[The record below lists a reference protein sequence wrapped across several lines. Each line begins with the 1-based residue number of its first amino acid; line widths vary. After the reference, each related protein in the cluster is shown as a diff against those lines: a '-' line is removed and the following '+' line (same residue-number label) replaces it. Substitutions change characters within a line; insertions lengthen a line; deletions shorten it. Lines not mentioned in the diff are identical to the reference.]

1 MMRSVNITVTT
12 FILLILL
19 FQTTQNMV
27 LVEGNKNFIVKEKVG
42 KWDKATA
49 IEIQTAKE
57 KGTAKLVL
65 EYPNVDFGSW
75 QGNIQLSLSGE
86 TGDKVSGR
94 YIVELLELNFTIE
107 YSETLYPGI
116 FMGIGDKKSIEL
128 EIKHNDKILYFRN
141 ETATWP
147 FSPRLDTRIYYS
159 IWRRN
164 DNMLGIIVQDYYGH
178 IFENLSVFWTGNI
191 TYAGQPLTLRITA
204 VKNSGKPAQLSSYLY
219 YNDIVKGKKYEGEL
233 NIKPLSIDT
242 SIMFYTS
249 IGFLL
254 IAIVANIFSK
264 SLTKTA
270 QEKPSKSIQPPKEKK
285 KRRK

>member
-1 MMRSVNITVTT
+1 MIRAVNITVTT

-19 FQTTQNMV
+19 FQITQNVV
-27 LVEGNKNFIVKEKVG
+27 LAEGNKDFIVKEKIG
-42 KWDKATA
+42 KWDKAKTT
-49 IEIQTAKE
+49 EMQTAKE
-57 KGTAKLVL
+57 KGIAKLVL
-65 EYPNVDFGSW
+65 EYPNANLGSW

-86 TGDKVSGR
+86 SGDKISGK
-94 YIVELLELNFTIE
+94 YIIELSELNFTIE

-116 FMGIGDKKSIEL
+116 FMGIGDRKSIEL
-128 EIKHNDKILYFRN
+128 KIKHGDKILYLRN

-164 DNMLGIIVQDYYGH
+164 TDMLGIIVQDYYGH

-191 TYAGQPLTLRITA
+191 TYNGQPLTLRIIV
-204 VKNSGKPAQLSSYLY
+204 VKNSEKNAQLSSYLY
-219 YNDIVKGKKYEGEL
+219 YNYVVEGKKYEGEL
-233 NIKPLSIDT
+233 SVKPLSVDT

-254 IAIVANIFSK
+254 IAIIANIFSK

-270 QEKPSKSIQPPKEKK
+270 QEKAPKPAQPKKKK
-285 KRRK
+285 KRK